1 MKNSYQNIPDVE
13 AIWNTF
19 IRGRSIPTDGIRS
32 EIHASW
38 QRCRQSGVDPY
49 DGVSHQLL
57 VAEEITQLLDARK
70 YYLETVR
77 HFMTHLYELVKG
89 SGFIVLLADERGYV
103 METLGDADT
112 LSSAAKVN
120 LIQGACWVEAEGGT
134 NGIGTALALGQPFQ
148 VSGCEHYCQ
157 KLHSWT
163 CSAAPVRSDN
173 GELIGVLQMSGPSH
187 AAHQHTLG
195 MVAAAAEAIRDQLRV
210 QRRNHELTALNEHL
224 SNIFQTMSDGALL
237 VDGSGVITR
246 LNPIASRTLG
256 DNVVGHTLADI
267 FGHAPDVA
275 TIIQN
280 SQPCKDMEMMLET
293 AAGSIHALVT
303 VRPLSHG
310 NGSVI
315 FFNPIQKMKKLANRF
330 GGAQARF
337 IFSDIVGRHAN
348 FSAAISAAKKAA
360 TNNSNVMLLGES
372 GTGKELFAQA
382 IHNASARRR
391 GPFLALNCAALPR
404 DLIASELFG
413 YAPGAF
419 TGADPKG
426 RPGKFEMAAGGTLLL
441 DEIGD
446 MPLDQQ
452 AVLLRV
458 LQDRQVTR
466 LGSDRVIPV
475 DVRVICATHTNLLQA
490 VQQGDFRQDLY
501 YRLNVVQIAVP
512 PLRERGDDVQLLCDF
527 FLHKIGQRLDIVTQD
542 ISPTVRQLLGRYQWP
557 GNVRELENSVE
568 KMIYAAEGKRLES
581 QHLPA
586 EIARTIIQESTE
598 PTPVLTVNTGL
609 KKLVASRERKLLL
622 DLLRSYHGNVSQIAR
637 DTGVSRNTI
646 YRKMRSY
653 DISRDYLFD

>member
-1 MKNSYQNIPDVE
+1 MTYQDIPDFE

-19 IRGRSIPTDGIRS
+19 ITGNPIPSQGIRS

-57 VAEEITQLLDARK
+57 AAEEITELLDARK
-70 YYLETVR
+70 FYLETVR
-77 HFMTHLYELVKG
+77 HFMTHLYEFVKG
-89 SGFIVLLADERGYV
+89 SGFIVLLADERGFV

-112 LSSAAKVN
+112 LRSAAKVN
-120 LIQGACWVEAEGGT
+120 LIQGACWVEVEGGT
-134 NGIGTALALGQPFQ
+134 NGIGTALALGQPCQ

-173 GELIGVLQMSGPSH
+173 GELIGVLQMSGPSR

-210 QRRNHELTALNEHL
+210 QRRNNELTSLNEHL

-237 VDGSGVITR
+237 VNDRGVITQ
-246 LNPIASRTLG
+246 LNPRASRTLG
-256 DNVVGHTLADI
+256 DSVVGQSLSDI
-267 FGHAPDVA
+267 FSHASEVA
-275 TIIQN
+275 AIMQHDR
-280 SQPCKDMEMMLET
+280 PCKDMEMMLDTE
-293 AAGSIHALVT
+293 AGDVHALVT
-303 VRPLSHG
+303 VRPLS

-337 IFSDIVGRHAN
+337 TFNDIVGRHDSFAV
-348 FSAAISAAKKAA
+348 AISAAKKAA

-372 GTGKELFAQA
+372 GTGKELLAQA
-382 IHNASARRR
+382 IHNASARRK

-458 LQDRQVTR
+458 LQGRQVTR
-466 LGSDRVIPV
+466 LGSDRVISV
-475 DVRVICATHTNLLQA
+475 DVRVICATHSNLLQA
-490 VQQGDFRQDLY
+490 VQQGNFRQDLY

-527 FLHKIGQRLDIVTQD
+527 FRHKIGQRLNIGTQD
-542 ISPTVRQLLGRYQWP
+542 IAPNVRHFLGRYHWP
-557 GNVRELENSVE
+557 GNVRELENTVE

-581 QHLPA
+581 QHLPVEISKTMNMEKATPTQGITA
-586 EIARTIIQESTE
+586 EAGFKQ
-598 PTPVLTVNTGL
+598 VMAG
-609 KKLVASRERKLLL
+609 RERQLLV
-622 DLLRSYHGNVSQIAR
+622 DLLRSYHGNVTQIAR